1 MGAKIHLLENQIQN
15 CRENLHDLIYIYPLT
30 DDIVV
35 NCSHKLDKL
44 LVEYEKNMF
53 LYKVSPNKN

>member
-1 MGAKIHLLENQIQN
+1 MGVEIYLLENQIQI
-15 CRENLHDLIYIYPLT
+15 CRENLHDLIYMYPLT

-44 LVEYEKNMF
+44 LVEYEKNYV
-53 LYKVSPNKN
+53 LI